1 MSIVAEK
8 RCALLNLRYKS
19 NILLPTFHCEIELNK
34 TVASLKFQSIVK
46 LKIKWKSDKILP
58 HLFKENSG
66 SQFKLKGRPSLE
78 ASAGK
83 SSLLAELSGP
93 GLRAL
98 L

>member
-1 MSIVAEK
+1 MK
-8 RCALLNLRYKS
+8 PLLHSSK
-19 NILLPTFHCEIELNK
+19 
-34 TVASLKFQSIVK
+34 VKFQSILK
-46 LKIKWKSDKILP
+46 LKIELKYDKILP

-93 GLRAL
+93 GPGFELYSRLASSKH
-98 L
+98 